1 MQICVCGWYYYPS
14 FYETLVKLRGIGGPA
29 AVVIRHQPG
38 DTQGLLCIDR
48 ENVGLEWGAY
58 SYYLDKVW
66 DGHSDVL
73 FTQDDIEVFDLSFF
87 GWAATIQEDICFIF
101 NNEGESRYNGTAH
114 GRMFFASS
122 RFLVAATT
130 LGGFWYDKGNHGFI
144 AKGNY
149 RTEKPP
155 PGCSHHNAGIHRFT
169 SFVPKIRKY
178 NTEIK
183 KRAYLCDPRVKLG
196 RRGKF

>member
-87 GWAATIQEDICFIF
+87 GWTATIQEDICFIF
-101 NNEGESRYNGTAH
+101 NNDREARYNGTAH

-122 RFLVAATT
+122 RFLIAATT
-130 LGGFWYDKGNHGFI
+130 LGGFWYDQGNHGFI